1 MKQIALIALM
11 ITSGAFGVVPVNASV
26 RCIFDICIKILDVFL
41 PVLDVFMARESIL
54 LSFIQ

>member
-41 PVLDVFMARESIL
+41 PVLDVFMA
-54 LSFIQ
+54 